1 MQRRH
6 FPWLPMAGFAL
17 LSGIAV
23 FLFAFTA
30 WEAWMV
36 HPAGGLSGLIVLF
49 GLGAAIFFEGQ
60 KLLECQMEK
69 PPLSRLLWE
78 FSAVF
83 AGGLLAYTLSHD
95 IGLGAV
101 VAASLV
107 AIIANLAFPNF
118 AVPFYCGAFVGMTSS
133 NLLYTHAEVALAA
146 GVAAG
151 AYLLTRRTFQGVG
164 GKLGTIA
171 LAGTALTG
179 MGLSRQFLLAPVPN
193 WETAARIMLI
203 ALIATPLT
211 FYFNINRQH
220 GPVVASAVVG
230 LVGGLILPALFPETG
245 QTLAVVMICA
255 SFTGMSS
262 GNRCQN
268 FWQILLSGL
277 ATGIIF
283 IFSAPLLGGAG
294 GKLGTIAFGS
304 VLSVCGYTWLFNRR
318 LSPNQGS

>member
-1 MQRRH
+1 
-6 FPWLPMAGFAL
+6 
-17 LSGIAV
+17 
-23 FLFAFTA
+23 
-30 WEAWMV
+30 
-36 HPAGGLSGLIVLF
+36 
-49 GLGAAIFFEGQ
+49 
-60 KLLECQMEK
+60 
-69 PPLSRLLWE
+69 
-78 FSAVF
+78 
-83 AGGLLAYTLSHD
+83 
-95 IGLGAV
+95 
-101 VAASLV
+101 
-107 AIIANLAFPNF
+107 
-118 AVPFYCGAFVGMTSS
+118 
-133 NLLYTHAEVALAA
+133 
-146 GVAAG
+146 
-151 AYLLTRRTFQGVG
+151 
-164 GKLGTIA
+164 
-171 LAGTALTG
+171 

-211 FYFNINRQH
+211 FYFNINSQH